1 MTESRIPSSDNARK
15 EIQGQDGGFPGWIAV
30 LSLWT
35 TSLIWTGIFK
45 GLGIMLPTLQQQ
57 FGTNTAVIGWMIG
70 MVGTMSGLIC
80 KSSSK

>member
-1 MTESRIPSSDNARK
+1 MTESRIPSSDNTRK

-35 TSLIWTGIFK
+35 TSLIWTGLFK

-57 FGTNTAVIGWMIG
+57 FGTNTAVIGWMIA
-70 MVGTMSGLIC
+70 MIGTTLGFPN
-80 KSSSK
+80 